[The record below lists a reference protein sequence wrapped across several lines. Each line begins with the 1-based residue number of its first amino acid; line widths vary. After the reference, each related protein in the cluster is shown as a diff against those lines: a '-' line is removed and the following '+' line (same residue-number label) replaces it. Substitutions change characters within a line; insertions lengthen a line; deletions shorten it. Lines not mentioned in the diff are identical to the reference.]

1 MRRSLVAVLLCIAA
15 GCGRESKADDVDY
28 EHVLPFDTATVRVAS
43 AKDTARITVLLAE
56 SEQQHTLGLME
67 RRSLAPNA
75 GMLFLYPSTQP
86 ATAGYWMFR
95 TRIPLDIAFVDSA
108 GLIRSILTMQP
119 CTSDLAMG
127 CPTYPPGA
135 PYRAALETNAAFFA
149 RSGARVGD
157 RVLLGDTVSRRRGAR
172 GR

>member
-1 MRRSLVAVLLCIAA
+1 MTRPLVAMLLAVA
-15 GCGRESKADDVDY
+15 VACGRESRADDVDY
-28 EHVLPFDTATVRVAS
+28 EHVLPFDTASVRIA
-43 AKDTARITVLLAE
+43 ARKDTTRVTVLLAE
-56 SEQQHTLGLME
+56 SQEQHTLGLME

-75 GMLFLYPSTQP
+75 GMLFLYPATQP

-95 TRIPLDIAFVDSA
+95 TRIPLDIAFVDRT

-135 PYRAALETNAAFFA
+135 AYRATLEANAGFFA
-149 RSGARVGD
+149 RIGARVGD